1 MGAMI
6 DAVARNGYSATT
18 LRELVSLAGVS
29 NTTFYEH
36 FDSKQACFL
45 ATSDAIVAR
54 AAEQTQR
61 AYRSQSGYRARLQA
75 ALTAFV
81 DFVIAEPAAS
91 SLVLVDSLSLG
102 AAGVAHRQQASEAFE
117 LLVRQSAGRAS
128 ERGEISDLTIRAIV
142 GGIRRIV
149 NDALRRGETARL
161 RDHLEEILDW
171 GLSYQR
177 PGGAGA
183 MRLPEPQ
190 TLAPEARISVTAE
203 DEEMWDERPDSIR
216 NRSTLTQRQRMVRG
230 AAMVVAEKGYEKLS
244 IPAITGAAGV
254 SNQTFYEHFTS
265 KQEVFLEAIDTQ
277 GRRAAAR
284 IGSVIAAN
292 WIWPDA
298 ILTGLQE
305 LLATL
310 AETPLLARLPFIDV
324 LAAGPAAMDRVDAVL
339 DRLTAL
345 FGPGAVPADIGPP
358 LPDIVVEAICGGIF
372 VVIQHEIAVG
382 RTERLPD
389 LLPEVAFIALA
400 PFALG

>member
-149 NDALRRGETARL
+149 NDALRRGETGRL

-177 PGGAGA
+177 PDGAGA

-190 TLAPEARISVTAE
+190 TLAPEARISVTTE

-216 NRSTLTQRQRMVRG
+216 SRSTLTQRQRMVRG
-230 AAMVVAEKGYEKLS
+230 AAMVVAENGYEKLS

-305 LLATL
+305 LLGTL

-345 FGPGAVPADIGPP
+345 FGLGAVPADIGPP

-372 VVIQHEIAVG
+372 VVIQHEIAAG
-382 RTERLPD
+382 RTEGLPD
-389 LLPEVAFIALA
+389 LLPEIAFIALA

>member
-149 NDALRRGETARL
+149 NDALRRGETGRL

-190 TLAPEARISVTAE
+190 TLAPEARISVTTE

-216 NRSTLTQRQRMVRG
+216 SRSTLTQRQRMVRG
-230 AAMVVAEKGYEKLS
+230 AAMVVAENGYEKLS

-305 LLATL
+305 LLGTL

-345 FGPGAVPADIGPP
+345 FGLGAVPADIGPP

-372 VVIQHEIAVG
+372 VVIQHEIAAG
-382 RTERLPD
+382 RTEGLPD
-389 LLPEVAFIALA
+389 LLPEIAFIALA

>member
-1 MGAMI
+1 
-6 DAVARNGYSATT
+6 
-18 LRELVSLAGVS
+18 
-29 NTTFYEH
+29 
-36 FDSKQACFL
+36 
-45 ATSDAIVAR
+45 
-54 AAEQTQR
+54 
-61 AYRSQSGYRARLQA
+61 
-75 ALTAFV
+75 
-81 DFVIAEPAAS
+81 
-91 SLVLVDSLSLG
+91 
-102 AAGVAHRQQASEAFE
+102 
-117 LLVRQSAGRAS
+117 
-128 ERGEISDLTIRAIV
+128 
-142 GGIRRIV
+142 
-149 NDALRRGETARL
+149 
-161 RDHLEEILDW
+161 
-171 GLSYQR
+171 
-177 PGGAGA
+177 
-183 MRLPEPQ
+183 
-190 TLAPEARISVTAE
+190 
-203 DEEMWDERPDSIR
+203 MWDERPDSIR